1 MELGSRGLVDVVF
14 LGGGVWEAPSC
25 KFLLGERSLGGDPK
39 EKGEELG
46 DGA

>member
-1 MELGSRGLVDVVF
+1 MELGSRGLEEFVF
-14 LGGGVWEAPSC
+14 LGGGVWEALSC
-25 KFLLGERSLGGDPK
+25 KFLNGERSLGGDPK